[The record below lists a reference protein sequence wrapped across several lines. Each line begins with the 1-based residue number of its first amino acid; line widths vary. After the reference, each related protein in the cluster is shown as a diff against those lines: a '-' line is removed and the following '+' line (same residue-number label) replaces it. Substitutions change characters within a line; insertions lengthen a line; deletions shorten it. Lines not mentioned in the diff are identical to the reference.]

1 MKLDSQK
8 FEKNDVN
15 VISYESSRLIK
26 IFDVD
31 MNTPVAYVI
40 KTLLEIINRWKS
52 IEIHVLMKEMKEM
65 KEEKKK

>member
-52 IEIHVLMKEMKEM
+52 IEIHVLMKEMKE
-65 KEEKKK
+65 EKRK